1 MKKGVLL
8 GVNNN
13 TTMRKNLDL
22 ILYSLILL
30 ATIIMWLGVLITDN
44 HA

>member
-1 MKKGVLL
+1 MKKDVLL

-22 ILYSLILL
+22 ILYFLILL
-30 ATIIMWLGVLITDN
+30 ATIIMWVGVLKTDN